1 MRESACHTRENGDC
15 DINHRLLRGG
25 TSDVRQL
32 TGWAKDLRVT
42 ADGDGVVAMVGV
54 MGLRLLADRTGL
66 TQSISTVLSKP
77 GFHPVHDRGRVLTDV
92 ACSIA
97 AGGVDIYDIEA
108 LRAQGEVFG
117 PVASDTTA
125 LRALGEITD
134 RDLHRI
140 DAARATARAHLW
152 SRLPRGVPASTF
164 AGGVSCGD
172 TIVLRVDGTLT
183 TAHSRKEN
191 AESTFK
197 KTFGFHSLGVWID
210 NTRELAVLM
219 PRAGNAGSNT
229 AADLIEVLRQA
240 IAQVPADR
248 RHDLLITCDGA
259 GASHPLIDWL
269 SRLDQATARSVQ
281 YSVGF
286 DVDEHV
292 RAACA
297 RRPDDWWMSC
307 LDNTTG
313 GLIDGLECVEI
324 TDLLQARLTGLS
336 WPASMRVIVRRRRMF
351 DHEQP
356 TLFDTGGYRYSAF
369 VTNTGARGP
378 RGLSVQRADARHRV
392 HARVEDDVRTTKDT
406 GLGHLPSQSWQV
418 NSAWCAAVTI
428 AIDLIA
434 WLRLYALTG
443 TSLATAEPKTLR
455 YRIFHTPARLV
466 RARRYRWLRLPRTWP
481 WAADLAQAIDTIRRL
496 PLPAT

>member
-1 MRESACHTRENGDC
+1 M
-15 DINHRLLRGG
+15 
-25 TSDVRQL
+25 RQL
-32 TGWAKDLRVT
+32 TGWAKDMRVT
-42 ADGDGVVAMVGV
+42 ADGQGVVGMVGV
-54 MGLRLLADRTGL
+54 MALRMLADRTGL
-66 TQSISTVLSKP
+66 TQGISTVLSKP
-77 GFHPVHDRGRVLTDV
+77 GFFPVHDRGRVLTDV

-97 AGGVDIYDIEA
+97 AGGVDVYDIEA
-108 LRAQGEVFG
+108 LRAQADVFG

-125 LRALGEITD
+125 LRALGEIGD

-140 DAARATARAHLW
+140 DAARAAARAHLW
-152 SRLPRGVPASTF
+152 SRLGDGVPESRY
-164 AGGVSCGD
+164 AGGVSTGD

-191 AESTFK
+191 ADATFK
-197 KTFGFHSLGVWID
+197 KGFGFHSLGVWID

-248 RHDLLITCDGA
+248 RRDLLITCDGA

-269 SRLDQATARSVQ
+269 DSLNQAAGRSVA

-297 RRPDDWWMSC
+297 ARPDNWWMSC

-313 GLIDGLECVEI
+313 AVIDGLECVEI
-324 TDLLQARLTGLS
+324 TDLLRARLTGLS
-336 WPASMRVIVRRRRMF
+336 WPASMRIIVRRRRMF

-356 TLFDTGGYRYSAF
+356 TLFDTGGYKYSAF
-369 VTNTGARGP
+369 VTNTPGHGP

-406 GLGHLPSQSWQV
+406 GLGHLPSKSWQV
-418 NSAWCAAVTI
+418 NSAWCVAVCI
-428 AIDLIA
+428 AVDLIA

-443 TSLATAEPKTLR
+443 ALATTEPKTLR

-481 WAADLAQAIDTIRRL
+481 WAADLARAIDLIRRL